1 VAVSA
6 FRNKVLFHTHV
17 EKAAGTTIVEGL
29 KDGLG
34 PQHVHD
40 LRFPHATA
48 PQSMTPADKSRIW
61 VLTGHFHFGAHMEK
75 IARPKIFIASVRHP
89 FDRFRSYV
97 NYIGAAHPAYKYV
110 AGKPFAQVVEEYLRD
125 RRPAADNQMARVLTG
140 KSMPTLKWAIENIE
154 RNYLLVAPHRRVN
167 EALTAVLQV
176 TTGETIAPAN
186 HNNKGPK
193 KIAED
198 IGEWE
203 DRFNAAN
210 AIDVELHR
218 YVVENFDRWVASA
231 PERWATIC
239 AAKFPYS

>member
-1 VAVSA
+1 MAVSA